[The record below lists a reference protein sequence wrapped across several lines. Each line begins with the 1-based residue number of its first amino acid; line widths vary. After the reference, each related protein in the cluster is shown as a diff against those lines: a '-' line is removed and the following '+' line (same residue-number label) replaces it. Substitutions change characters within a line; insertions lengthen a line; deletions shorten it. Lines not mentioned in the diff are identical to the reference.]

1 MKSSIRRSIAALA
14 IAASTAMGSIA
25 IPSSPAIAVTFEQQ
39 EVNQTEFLAVAAPRT
54 SAGTSH
60 YLVVMR
66 QRSNARPCWGVSGSN
81 PTIVDPLWL
90 NFDFTGICGRSLDSN
105 GYSLRAAGEDLG
117 LQYSLRVVNRGGDLT
132 LVAAPN
138 RPGGQQ
144 IEIAKANGTT
154 TGFAKLNL
162 NPGWRFAERSF
173 QGRGTGHIY
182 IATDTPLAQLTTPG
196 TGTPGTG
203 TPGTGTP
210 GTGTPGTGTPG
221 TGTPGTGTPGTGTPG
236 TGTPGTGT
244 TFRDVA
250 GDTYANEIQQA
261 VNVGFISGF
270 SEDNTFRPRSPL
282 TREQLVSLVLE
293 SLDRVPNVNLTIPT
307 QTSSRPYPDVDASR
321 WSAAKIQFAR
331 ANNIISGYEDG
342 TFRPTQPVTRAEMIA
357 VLSRAAQY
365 GQNLQGRGTQL
376 QSQQPRTFSDTSGH
390 WAAQV
395 ISQMSGYCGV
405 ASPVNETGT
414 AFNPNGQALRNY
426 AAAATLRMY
435 NCLSGQQPQTQP
447 PQTQPPQ
454 GGTQQR

>member
-25 IPSSPAIAVTFEQQ
+25 IPSSSAIAVTFEQQ

-54 SAGTSH
+54 AAGTSH

-117 LQYSLRVVNRGGDLT
+117 LRYSLRVVNRGGDLI
-132 LVAAPN
+132 LNAAPN
-138 RPGGQQ
+138 SPGGQP
-144 IEIAKANGTT
+144 IEIARANGTT

-173 QGRGTGHIY
+173 QGRSTGHIY
-182 IATDTPLAQLTTPG
+182 ITTDTPLAQLTTPG

-221 TGTPGTGTPGTGTPG
+221 TGTPGTGT
-236 TGTPGTGT
+236 
-244 TFRDVA
+244 TFRDVT

-282 TREQLVSLVLE
+282 TREQLVSMVLE
-293 SLDRVPNVNLTIPT
+293 SLDRVPNVDLNIPT

-342 TFRPTQPVTRAEMIA
+342 TFRPSQPVTRAEMIA

-376 QSQQPRTFSDTSGH
+376 QQTQQPRTFSDTSGH

-395 ISQMSGYCGV
+395 INQMSGYCNV

-414 AFNPNGQALRNY
+414 AFNPNSQALRNY

-435 NCLSGQQPQTQP
+435 NCLSAQQPQSAPT
-447 PQTQPPQ
+447 Q
-454 GGTQQR
+454 GGGTR